1 MQFKKMLEGFDKNWL
16 MAVLSSV
23 GDGVISIDEQN
34 IITFANN
41 KSCEIIGL
49 PVESLVDKD
58 IDEVFVIQ
66 NDEYIGRK
74 TIHEWILI
82 EHHGVGGVPKGSY
95 ITTPDHVK
103 KFISIQYSEIAFE
116 QGRKSGGVIIFR
128 DITQILVAQQKAI
141 EERDNMIKMFNEL
154 PIGMMIIDKNLKIVN
169 VNHSF
174 TQFIGFSEKQ
184 LIGSV
189 LGDAINC
196 IWSMEKG
203 CGHSNQC
210 LFCKLRHQLN
220 AFISIG
226 EPFKDFLTE
235 IKYRN
240 NELERSSWINLC
252 FLPSHYDGDVQ
263 YLVTVEDFTERIS
276 HERSLREARNMSM
289 TILDSLPMM
298 VFRLNSIM
306 TCDFINETFK
316 SFFQIEK
323 AEQFVDVFSKMP
335 KEEKD
340 VFMQMLHKNFVDK
353 KPFNIEFQ
361 ITHHTDVKRQMLLL
375 GRPMMDSSGHLL
387 GYLGVLLDV
396 NDERIAE
403 QLYRRSQKK
412 YFSLFQNIESSISY
426 FNMIYDH
433 DGNISDAEIIE
444 CNQATYKIL
453 SAGDVLLIGQKLSEL
468 DFISSH
474 DRKQLL
480 NRFDEVLK
488 TGESYHL
495 NELYFS
501 HMDKWLELSIYSPE
515 KDYVALLITDINEK
529 KLTETAL
536 LKEKERSEEA
546 NHAKSEFLANMS
558 HEIRTPLNGIVGM
571 IDLTLMEP
579 VNDEQLENL
588 KTAKDCVTSLIDI
601 INDVLDF
608 SKIEAGKMRI
618 EVAPF
623 VLTELIENTIKLHL
637 AHLHEKNLE
646 LSIDFTEVVQDQLLG
661 DAKRIKQV
669 LNNLISN
676 AIKFTDRGGVTI
688 KVTQTRQKNNS
699 KVLMT
704 TINVIDTGIGIDTQ
718 KQNLLFNSF
727 TQIDGSYTRQYGGT
741 GLGLVISK
749 QLVEM
754 MSGAIRFSSIPGE
767 GSSFEFTLPLE
778 ATDDT
783 IGDRNHHEVI
793 FNAQLSKKLLL
804 VEDDKVN
811 QMVMKKMIE
820 REGLS
825 VSIAENGYDALSLC
839 NQFEYDLI
847 LMDIQM
853 PVMDGIEATRQIRM
867 TSQYNRLTPIV
878 ALTAFALKGDEEI
891 FKASGM
897 DGYVSKPIDRL
908 QLVKILN
915 EILVNSGKTYYNT
928 YGQINDITEI
938 IGRADIG
945 AQSPKVLTKEA
956 LFELRVKTRQLRSS
970 FDQENYVMLEVN
982 AHQLKVRFDALR
994 VEELKNL
1001 AFKIELELRKERYER
1016 VKVLIDQLDNIINGL
1031 YESGD

>member
-412 YFSLFQNIESSISY
+412 YFSLFQ
-426 FNMIYDH
+426 
-433 DGNISDAEIIE
+433 
-444 CNQATYKIL
+444 IL
-453 SAGDVLLIGQKLSEL
+453 KVVS
-468 DFISSH
+468 
-474 DRKQLL
+474 
-480 NRFDEVLK
+480 
-488 TGESYHL
+488 
-495 NELYFS
+495 
-501 HMDKWLELSIYSPE
+501 
-515 KDYVALLITDINEK
+515 
-529 KLTETAL
+529 
-536 LKEKERSEEA
+536 
-546 NHAKSEFLANMS
+546 
-558 HEIRTPLNGIVGM
+558 
-571 IDLTLMEP
+571 
-579 VNDEQLENL
+579 
-588 KTAKDCVTSLIDI
+588 VTSI
-601 INDVLDF
+601 
-608 SKIEAGKMRI
+608 
-618 EVAPF
+618 
-623 VLTELIENTIKLHL
+623 
-637 AHLHEKNLE
+637 
-646 LSIDFTEVVQDQLLG
+646 
-661 DAKRIKQV
+661 
-669 LNNLISN
+669 
-676 AIKFTDRGGVTI
+676 
-688 KVTQTRQKNNS
+688 
-699 KVLMT
+699 
-704 TINVIDTGIGIDTQ
+704 
-718 KQNLLFNSF
+718 
-727 TQIDGSYTRQYGGT
+727 
-741 GLGLVISK
+741 
-749 QLVEM
+749 
-754 MSGAIRFSSIPGE
+754 
-767 GSSFEFTLPLE
+767 
-778 ATDDT
+778 
-783 IGDRNHHEVI
+783 
-793 FNAQLSKKLLL
+793 
-804 VEDDKVN
+804 
-811 QMVMKKMIE
+811 
-820 REGLS
+820 
-825 VSIAENGYDALSLC
+825 
-839 NQFEYDLI
+839 
-847 LMDIQM
+847 
-853 PVMDGIEATRQIRM
+853 
-867 TSQYNRLTPIV
+867 
-878 ALTAFALKGDEEI
+878 
-891 FKASGM
+891 
-897 DGYVSKPIDRL
+897 
-908 QLVKILN
+908 
-915 EILVNSGKTYYNT
+915 
-928 YGQINDITEI
+928 
-938 IGRADIG
+938 
-945 AQSPKVLTKEA
+945 
-956 LFELRVKTRQLRSS
+956 
-970 FDQENYVMLEVN
+970 
-982 AHQLKVRFDALR
+982 
-994 VEELKNL
+994 
-1001 AFKIELELRKERYER
+1001 
-1016 VKVLIDQLDNIINGL
+1016 
-1031 YESGD
+1031 